1 MVFLA
6 NGWVKLDRSIMEH
19 WLWDDKPFSY
29 GQAWMD
35 LIMLANHADTKSV
48 YGGKVVKFKA
58 GTVNRS
64 VLSLSKRWG
73 WNRKKTAK
81 FLKILEDDE
90 MVTTIGTTMGTTITI
105 VNYSKFQNQGTTTGA
120 TKGATKGQRRDTNK
134 NVKNEKNVISSS
146 ASAPTTHTAPT
157 LEEISQYCE
166 ANGISTDTI
175 RFYQYN
181 NAKGWK
187 MDWKEALTAW
197 IQREKERDPGPVR
210 RKGDWRNFEQRQAEE
225 EDELERQ
232 LLSME

>member
-35 LIMLANHADTKSV
+35 LIMLANHADTK
-48 YGGKVVKFKA
+48 KVVNGAVTKFKA

-64 VLSLSKRWG
+64 ILSLSKRWG
-73 WNRKKTAK
+73 WDKKKAAK
-81 FLKILEDDE
+81 FLTILESDE
-90 MVTTIGTTMGTTITI
+90 MVTTKRTTHGTTITI
-105 VNYSKFQNQGTTTGA
+105 VNYSKFQNQGSTKRTTDGSTD
-120 TKGATKGQRRDTNK
+120 GQPLDTNK
-134 NVKNEKNVISSS
+134 NVKNEKKVRSYS

-157 LEEISQYCE
+157 LEEISKYCE